1 MSTKRS
7 IRFIDTGYNT
17 LFTAHEG
24 DKIVIVSKSG
34 VRFIRKVHIIDDCH
48 ICLISEDNSS
58 FTYHIHEFAER
69 MQLCGNTCKPLES
82 GEN

>member
-24 DKIVIVSKSG
+24 DKIVIVSKAAFG
-34 VRFIRKVHIIDDCH
+34 
-48 ICLISEDNSS
+48 L
-58 FTYHIHEFAER
+58 
-69 MQLCGNTCKPLES
+69 
-82 GEN
+82 